1 MGGIGSLNVPYS
13 LRRARSCLKADLV
26 SDHSARGGCVRRS
39 HCWREPYRLNQLGA
53 DTGLYQR
60 IYGLPDTQSIRVEAP
75 QVRGKVRETRWMKL
89 KKSGQTLLGIPSQD
103 ARSSPRAAPIVMRR
117 KWPNALRPW
126 ASQNMRDSSERRESA
141 RCGMA
146 WLREDR
152 EALAIS
158 YGWEKP
164 RKIVVN
170 SMSDLFH
177 EGISDEFILKVW
189 KVMRE
194 TPRHNYQTGSGRA
207 SIGRSRGRCEA
218 RHRVG
223 TL

>member
-1 MGGIGSLNVPYS
+1 MAETQKEWTDSTWNPVAGCSIVTAGCTHCYAMEMAKRLEAMGIAKYAELIRKTRK
-13 LRRARSCLKADLV
+13 RRV
-26 SDHSARGGCVRRS
+26 WNGM
-39 HCWREPYRLNQLGA
+39 
-53 DTGLYQR
+53 
-60 IYGLPDTQSIRVEAP
+60 
-75 QVRGKVRETRWMKL
+75 VREAARRW
-89 KKSGQTLLGIPSQD
+89 PF
-103 ARSSPRAAPIVMRR
+103 P
-117 KWPNALRPW
+117 
-126 ASQNMRDSSERRESA
+126 
-141 RCGMA
+141 
-146 WLREDR
+146 
-152 EALAIS
+152 

-189 KVMRE
+189 RVMRE
-194 TPRHNYQTGSGRA
+194 TPRHNDQTGSGRA